1 MSLTLHVS
9 DLHIGHKAICK
20 YRPFYNSTHH
30 DLYMITMLFLNAD
43 FRSILIPHGD
53 SVFVNT
59 YDDVLKNIWGIYQ
72 KVYDL
77 GGNHCVAE
85 DTEVLTNNGWKF
97 AKDIDSENDLILC
110 AQSFD
115 GKSVTTNGVFSKVLN
130 KNIYEN
136 RKLYAADGH
145 WSQEL
150 VSDGH
155 NVIFD
160 GRRTSIESLPSIVP
174 SGSFT
179 YSLANTPFEYSE
191 TLINNLGI
199 DMIKYLAWVIC
210 DGTLVSVS
218 ERKKRI
224 QFKLSKDRKIK
235 SLRILLD
242 RLGIPYTFRVATK
255 SSSNVLQPYYITIY
269 GDWARTTFELLPCG
283 KKFDRRFVGISSDI
297 LQDFIECLSETD
309 GAKDHFA
316 YSFATTCKESADNL
330 QELFVRNG
338 FRCKITSK
346 DRTTGFAN
354 GKPLHTLL
362 FKDDSIRR
370 FKTDTSI
377 SSSGFGTVISLETTE
392 GNFLSR
398 RNGVVVLTGN
408 CYENVKLKDKFFMT
422 LDNVEVQA
430 FFKKYNVWNSHAP
443 VHPAELRDR
452 LNLHGH
458 VHDETVQDHRY
469 VNCSMESEIMKY
481 WPRNHQYLVANAA
494 TVEFRDHSLS
504 RRDKWVNHLRDI
516 FSQELPRQ
524 LYDYTRV
531 LSTSEELTRAHLETL
546 ASFRRDTFVKT
557 KSAVLAD
564 MKRFADAGL
573 ELFSKFKPEE
583 LADLLHNKHYG
594 TMFYAEHYGDV

>member
-77 GGNHCVAE
+77 GGNHC
-85 DTEVLTNNGWKF
+85 
-97 AKDIDSENDLILC
+97 
-110 AQSFD
+110 
-115 GKSVTTNGVFSKVLN
+115 
-130 KNIYEN
+130 
-136 RKLYAADGH
+136 
-145 WSQEL
+145 
-150 VSDGH
+150 
-155 NVIFD
+155 
-160 GRRTSIESLPSIVP
+160 
-174 SGSFT
+174 
-179 YSLANTPFEYSE
+179 
-191 TLINNLGI
+191 
-199 DMIKYLAWVIC
+199 
-210 DGTLVSVS
+210 
-218 ERKKRI
+218 
-224 QFKLSKDRKIK
+224 
-235 SLRILLD
+235 
-242 RLGIPYTFRVATK
+242 
-255 SSSNVLQPYYITIY
+255 
-269 GDWARTTFELLPCG
+269 
-283 KKFDRRFVGISSDI
+283 
-297 LQDFIECLSETD
+297 
-309 GAKDHFA
+309 
-316 YSFATTCKESADNL
+316 
-330 QELFVRNG
+330 
-338 FRCKITSK
+338 
-346 DRTTGFAN
+346 
-354 GKPLHTLL
+354 
-362 FKDDSIRR
+362 
-370 FKTDTSI
+370 
-377 SSSGFGTVISLETTE
+377 
-392 GNFLSR
+392 
-398 RNGVVVLTGN
+398 
-408 CYENVKLKDKFFMT
+408 YENVKLKDKFFMT

-458 VHDETVQDHRY
+458 VHDETVKDHRY

-504 RRDKWVNHLRDI
+504 RRDKWVNHLTDI
-516 FSQELPRQ
+516 FAQELPRQ

-531 LSTSEELTRAHLETL
+531 IATSEELTRAHLATL
-546 ASFRRDTFVKT
+546 ASFRRDTFVK
-557 KSAVLAD
+557 SQRAVLAD